1 VFQLPEHVN
10 KAGKGVHKKHSYTLP
25 LPTLHNNSFGLS
37 TQKLEISTVVHN
49 LSPTGGKECQSGH
62 FTLLVR
68 LPRLLLNSGGEFV
81 DLVIDRTTLS
91 HQLTD
96 FAVGVHNRGV
106 VAPAECLADF
116 WKREFG

>member
-1 VFQLPEHVN
+1 MFYFPESVN
-10 KAGKGVHKKHSYTLP
+10 KAGKGVHSD
-25 LPTLHNNSFGLS
+25 HNNTPSPPIIHTNSPGIS
-37 TQKLEISTVVHN
+37 TQKKEISTVVHN
-49 LSPTGGKECQSGH
+49 LSPTGGKERQSGH
-62 FTLLVR
+62 FALLVH

-81 DLVIDRTTLS
+81 DLVVDRTALS

>member
-1 VFQLPEHVN
+1 MFQLPEDVN
-10 KAGKGVHKKHSYTLP
+10 KTGKGVDKKHSYTLP
-25 LPTLHNNSFGLS
+25 LPTLQHTITGLS
-37 TQKLEISTVVHN
+37 TQNGEISTVVHN

-62 FTLLVR
+62 STLLVR
-68 LPRLLLNSGGEFV
+68 LPRLLFNSGGEFV

-96 FAVGVHNRGV
+96 LAVGVHNRGV
-106 VAPAECLADF
+106 VTPAECLADF